1 MFENELIASK
11 LLEPEVRHFR
21 RLPDGHADKNYQ
33 WLRDMIDKVLQ
44 LEKEDKNQAALQAS
58 HRAPVGSQVN
68 AAAKGKDGKGT
79 GEKKKGKGKNKGG
92 KGGGKDRSESPSGSS
107 GNSTPRGD
115 RPPSGEVPCKFLFL
129 FGNCSKGN
137 DCSFAHRVPS
147 AAEIAKYG
155 FKKSS
160 SGNKSPVSPGSLP
173 NKDKPCFAQGQ
184 GVCKYGAECIF
195 SHDPA
200 GLALAKAAKSK
211 AKAKAKGKPR
221 GKGGPRHVG
230 QRMTGRGGLRSVL
243 HPSCGCG
250 LVRPPSRP

>member
-1 MFENELIASK
+1 
-11 LLEPEVRHFR
+11 
-21 RLPDGHADKNYQ
+21 
-33 WLRDMIDKVLQ
+33 MIDKVLQ

-147 AAEIAKYG
+147 AAGITKYG

-160 SGNKSPVSPGSLP
+160 SSRTRRSPASHRGKESANTVPNASSHMTPRCLHARKLPSPRRRRRQRANPVEKGPPPRRTANDKLRRPALGPSPVLRVWPCRATEPPLASLVH
-173 NKDKPCFAQGQ
+173 AT
-184 GVCKYGAECIF
+184 
-195 SHDPA
+195 SH
-200 GLALAKAAKSK
+200 LATYSN
-211 AKAKAKGKPR
+211 
-221 GKGGPRHVG
+221 
-230 QRMTGRGGLRSVL
+230 TI
-243 HPSCGCG
+243 
-250 LVRPPSRP
+250 